1 MGLTSSIVTGFL
13 ITIAD
18 NGMSTDSIIQNNT
31 TENIIQNVKS
41 VNDTSYN
48 IEYSDLYNELS
59 TYSDL
64 NKNWDGY
71 NGIRPSDD
79 IIETV
84 KLFLNILKNNKIHHP
99 RIMLSGSGE
108 VALFWK
114 NNKNYIEID
123 FDLKNKLSFFYE
135 LDTDIYGEDDV
146 VISGLIPQKLNYSLS
161 KLFKV
166 TSSNRGNSLI
176 DNENYNISNSFLTA

>member
-13 ITIAD
+13 IAITD
-18 NGMSTDSIIQNNT
+18 NGMSTNSILQNNVT
-31 TENIIQNVKS
+31 PIIIQNVKS
-41 VNDTSYN
+41 ANDTSYN
-48 IEYSDLYNELS
+48 IEYSDLYKELS

-84 KLFLNILKNNKIHHP
+84 KVFLNILKNRKIHHP
-99 RIMLSGSGE
+99 RIMVSGNGE
-108 VALFWK
+108 IALFWK

-146 VISGLIPQKLNYSLS
+146 VINGLIPQKLNYSLS
-161 KLFKV
+161 NLFKV
-166 TSSNRGNSLI
+166 TSSNKGYSLTN
-176 DNENYNISNSFLTA
+176 NEESNISNSFLTA